1 MSLAREI
8 QKKLGDL
15 QNLTNVA
22 IVNTE
27 RSGIRRPAPTVDGKV
42 EQARTWLANPG
53 MDDKGLG
60 ECMGVK
66 LLWQDRAWLA
76 NPGLNEEG
84 LGKCVGVKLL

>member
-15 QNLTNVA
+15 QNMTNVA
-22 IVNTE
+22 IANTE

-53 MDDKGLG
+53 LDDKGLG
-60 ECMGVK
+60 PYPVK
-66 LLWQDRAWLA
+66 TFLSLISRVQNRHIMQSHHIWCLC
-76 NPGLNEEG
+76 NL
-84 LGKCVGVKLL
+84 